1 MYNTTY
7 TSQFLTSKC
16 AVMISIKNKEKEACS
31 VMLVDMN
38 GYVQYET
45 SIEPN
50 NNLELDLHSLFAG
63 IYTLIFETTTTSF
76 TQQIVKY

>member
-1 MYNTTY
+1 
-7 TSQFLTSKC
+7 
-16 AVMISIKNKEKEACS
+16 MISIKNKEKEACS

>member
-1 MYNTTY
+1 
-7 TSQFLTSKC
+7 
-16 AVMISIKNKEKEACS
+16 MISIKNKEKEACS
-31 VMLVDMN
+31 VLLVDMN

-45 SIEPN
+45 SIEPD
-50 NNLELDLHSLFAG
+50 NNLDLDLRSLLAG

>member
-1 MYNTTY
+1 
-7 TSQFLTSKC
+7 
-16 AVMISIKNKEKEACS
+16 MISIKNKEKEACS

-45 SIEPN
+45 SIEPD
-50 NNLELDLHSLFAG
+50 NNLDLDLHSLLAG